1 MANQNNKKIVIYGA
15 GSSIVVDFEET
26 CLRNGLDVAAIV
38 KNHGD
43 ESWAIKAEKVVGL
56 DRFKEAFLD
65 YALAVAL
72 FTPGNRKF
80 AVDQARALGASC
92 FMPLFDQTAIIPR
105 SLEAGHGVFINCGVT
120 IGGKCQLGDF
130 SFINR
135 GASLGHH
142 VTLDD
147 FVSIGPGVVTGGFV
161 SVGRGSVI
169 GTGAVILPGVS
180 VGANAVVASGAV
192 VTRDVP
198 SHTVVMGNPA
208 IIKKEGIAGYNDL
221 SV

>member
-1 MANQNNKKIVIYGA
+1 MTNQSKKIVIYGA

-26 CLRNGLDVAAIV
+26 CSRNELNVVAIIKNQGNESYAIETE
-38 KNHGD
+38 N
-43 ESWAIKAEKVVGL
+43 VVGL
-56 DRFKEAFLD
+56 DRFHEEF
-65 YALAVAL
+65 YNYPLAVAL

-80 AVDQARALGASC
+80 AVDQARDFGADC
-92 FMPLFDQTAIIPR
+92 FISIIDQTAIIPR
-105 SLEAGHGVFINCGVT
+105 SLQVGNGVFINCGVT
-120 IGGKCQLGDF
+120 IGGKCQLGNF

-135 GASLGHH
+135 GSSLGHH
-142 VTLDD
+142 VIVNDYA
-147 FVSIGPGVVTGGFV
+147 SIGPGVVTGGFV

-180 VGANAVVASGAV
+180 IGANAVVASGSV

-198 SHTVVMGNPA
+198 NNTLVMGNPA
-208 IIKKEGIAGYNDL
+208 KIKREGIAGYNDL